1 MAKLNKKL
9 IMMGLSTILIPLG
22 KLILK
27 KIVRKGI
34 DKLDS
39 NGGDD
44 VKDKL
49 VSTTQQ
55 FEGKA

>member
-1 MAKLNKKL
+1 
-9 IMMGLSTILIPLG
+9 MGLSTILIPLG

>member
-9 IMMGLSTILIPLG
+9 VMTGVSIILIPLG

-27 KIVRKGI
+27 KVMKKGI

-39 NGGDD
+39 RASDD
-44 VKDKL
+44 VQDKF
-49 VSTTQQ
+49 VSTTQ
-55 FEGKA
+55 